1 MGADPVLSQP
11 WAGIAAPAMNMS
23 RVLAELSARA
33 PAGVGASSAM
43 QVSEVTRVV
52 DSGPALPGDEL
63 MMAG

>member
-43 QVSEVTRVV
+43 QASEVTLVV

>member
-11 WAGIAAPAMNMS
+11 WAGIAAPTVNMS
-23 RVLAELSARA
+23 WVLAELSARA
-33 PAGVGASSAM
+33 PAWVGASSAM
-43 QVSEVTRVV
+43 QDSEVMLVM

>member
-11 WAGIAAPAMNMS
+11 WAGIAAPAVNTS
-23 RVLAELSARA
+23 RVLAELSAWA

-43 QVSEVTRVV
+43 QASEVTLVV
-52 DSGPALPGDEL
+52 DSGPTLPGNEL